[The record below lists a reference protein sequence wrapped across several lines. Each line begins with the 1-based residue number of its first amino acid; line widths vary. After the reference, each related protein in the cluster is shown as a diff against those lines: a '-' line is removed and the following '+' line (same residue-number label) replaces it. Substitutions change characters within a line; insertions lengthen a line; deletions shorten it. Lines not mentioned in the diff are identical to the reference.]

1 MSGGAIVSI
10 TSEWNSKQKRLKEI
24 IKKSEKFDES
34 KKLFLSMH
42 GSVHFAEVSN
52 ANEPTIMDR
61 LTAGLQKKDYT
72 IMPTDKDV
80 TIAWNI
86 WHITRIEDLT
96 INILVNHS
104 EQVLN
109 SDWLTRLKIDVTN
122 TGNAMTDDEIVD
134 FSKSINIEEL
144 LRYRIAVGIQT
155 QKILSC
161 LKFEDSKHKIE
172 RKDTEKILNDGG
184 VLNNP
189 DSIWLLDFWRKKD
202 VAGVIL
208 MPITRHQIVHL
219 NDCFNLK
226 QSIDKKK
233 TFYRI

>member
-1 MSGGAIVSI
+1 MSI
-10 TSEWNSKQKRLKEI
+10 TSEWNLKQKRLKETI
-24 IKKSEKFDES
+24 RKFEKFDEA

-42 GSVHFAEVSN
+42 GSVHFAKVSN
-52 ANEPTIMDR
+52 LNELTIIDR
-61 LTAGLQKKDYT
+61 LMTGLQKRDYA

-96 INILVNHS
+96 INILVDQS

-109 SDWLTRLKIDVTN
+109 SDWLKRLNIDITD
-122 TGNAMTDDEIVD
+122 TGNAMTDDEIMN

-144 LRYRIAVGIQT
+144 LRYRVAVGIQT

-161 LKFEDSKHKIE
+161 LKFEDTKHKIE
-172 RKDTEKILNDGG
+172 KKDTEKILNEGG
-184 VLNNP
+184 VLSHP
-189 DSIWLLDFWRKKD
+189 DSIWLLDYWGKKD
-202 VAGVIL
+202 IAGIIL
-208 MPITRHQIVHL
+208 MPITRHQIMHL
-219 NDCFNLK
+219 NDCFKLK
-226 QSIDKKK
+226 QSIDRKK